1 MSKQLISRSPDLKKL
16 RDEGF
21 HIEVSATGYLLVRDI
36 PYVGSGNAVKRGTL
50 ISTLTLAGDLTT
62 QPDSHVAY
70 FAGDAPCSADGREI
84 EQIKNPSAPPN
95 GVAAN
100 LTFSAK
106 PTPSGFYED
115 YYDKVTAYIAIL
127 SGPAMTLDPSVT
139 ARTSPP
145 VPTDEEDDS
154 PFHYIDTA
162 SSRAEITS
170 VMKKFVGKKIAI
182 VGLGGTGSYVLDLV
196 TKTPVREIHLFDGDE
211 LLSHNAF
218 RSPGAASLE
227 ELRAKPR
234 KAAYFKA
241 IYSKMHRGII
251 DHESYATADNTDILR
266 QMDFVF
272 ICVDAGPARKLV
284 VQKLEEFAV
293 SFIDVGMG
301 IDLTDDALGG
311 ILRVTASTPQQ
322 RENFRKRASFAEADD
337 LGEYDTNL
345 QIADLNALNA
355 ALAVIK
361 WKKLFGFYRDL
372 AQEYNSTYTTDGN
385 HLTNV
390 DQIA

>member
-1 MSKQLISRSPDLKKL
+1 MSKQLINRSADLKRL
-16 RDEGF
+16 RDEGY
-21 HIEVSATGYLLVRDI
+21 HIEVSASGHLLARDI
-36 PYVGSGNAVKRGTL
+36 PYVGLGKAVKVGTL

-62 QPDSHVAY
+62 RPDSHVAY
-70 FAGDAPCSADGREI
+70 FAGDAPCSVDGREI
-84 EQIKNPSAPPN
+84 EQIKNPSQPPA
-95 GVAAN
+95 GISAN
-100 LTFSAK
+100 FTFSAK

-127 SGPAMTLDPSVT
+127 SGPAIALDPSVT
-139 ARTSPP
+139 ARTFPP
-145 VPTDEEDDS
+145 IPTDGEDDS
-154 PFHYIDTA
+154 PFCYVDTA

-170 VMKKFVGKKIAI
+170 VTRKFVGKKIAI

-196 TKTPVREIHLFDGDE
+196 TKTPVKEIHLFDGDE

-234 KAAYFKA
+234 KAAYLQA

-251 DHESYATADNTDILR
+251 DHGSYVTTVNADVLGD
-266 QMDFVF
+266 MDFVF

-284 VQKLEEFAV
+284 VQKLEDFGV
-293 SFIDVGMG
+293 PFIDVGMG

-311 ILRVTASTPQQ
+311 ILRVTASTPQH
-322 RENFRKRASFAEADD
+322 REHFRKRASFAEADD
-337 LGEYDTNL
+337 LGEYDTNV

-361 WKKLFGFYRDL
+361 WKKLLGFYRDL
-372 AQEYNSTYTTDGN
+372 EQEYNSTYTTDGN

-390 DQIA
+390 DRIA